1 MTNPTAVVVDPYSTG
16 VLFADYLKARGY
28 RTLAVR
34 SGPDLVDSLLRTY
47 RGGDFESL
55 TDHSGDL
62 DALVARFAGEDVRCV
77 LPGNESA
84 VELADAL
91 GARLGVRGNDPAT
104 TKIRRNKYEMIER
117 ITAAGLH
124 AAKQKLV
131 TTEDEA
137 GAWAAAHGRWP
148 VVIKPLDS
156 ASTDNVHVCHSEAEV
171 RARFQQI
178 VHSRN
183 LCGLPNTKAL
193 IQSYLDGL
201 EYVVNTVSRDGRH
214 YICDILESRK
224 RSLNGS
230 PLIYDFYRLL
240 PPTGEVQDQLSRYI
254 VGVLD
259 ALEIRNGG
267 GHAEIRMTADGP
279 ALVEIA
285 ARAMGPLDSTTTIA
299 HGTGHDQAELIV
311 DALTDGTK
319 FDAVYGQTYRMD
331 KHAMVVYLPSTV
343 EGVLGD
349 LPILEHLKALPSL
362 LNYQLLPKLGGP
374 IQRTMDL
381 TSVLAKIYLVHADG
395 AQVDADYAK
404 IRELEEA
411 YPPKVLQPA

>member
-1 MTNPTAVVVDPYSTG
+1 MSSPCALVVDPYSTG
-16 VLFADYLKARGY
+16 VLFAGYLKARGY

-34 SGPDLVDSLLRTY
+34 SSPDLVDSLLRTY
-47 RGGDFESL
+47 RAQDFERL
-55 TDHSGDL
+55 IDYSGDL
-62 DALVARFAGEDVRCV
+62 DALVAQLAGEDIRCV

-91 GARLGVRGNDPAT
+91 GARLGVRGNDPAS

-117 ITAAGLH
+117 ITAAGLN

-131 TTEDEA
+131 ATEDEA
-137 GAWAAAHGRWP
+137 GDWAAAHGRWP

-156 ASTDNVHVCHSEAEV
+156 ASTDNVHVCHSVAEV
-171 RARFQQI
+171 RQRFQQI

-183 LCGLPNTKAL
+183 LCGLPNTRAL
-193 IQSYLDGL
+193 VQSYLDGL
-201 EYVVNTVSRDGRH
+201 EYVVNTVSRDGQH

-240 PPTGEVQDQLSRYI
+240 PPHGALQDQLSRYI
-254 VGVLD
+254 IGVLD

-267 GHAEIRMTADGP
+267 GHAEIRMTAEGP

-299 HGTGHDQAELIV
+299 EGTGHDQAELIV
-311 DALTDGTK
+311 DALTDGAM
-319 FDAVYGQTYRMD
+319 FDRLYGKSYAMQ

-343 EGVLGD
+343 EGTLGE
-349 LPILEHLKALPSL
+349 LPILTHLDALPSL
-362 LNYQLLPKLGGP
+362 KSYQILPKLGGP
-374 IQRTMDL
+374 VQRTIDL
-381 TSVLAKIYLVHADG
+381 TSVLAKIYLVHEDG
-395 AQVDADYAK
+395 AQVDADYAQ
-404 IRELEEA
+404 IRDLEQA
-411 YPPKVLQPA
+411 FPPKVLQHA

>member
-1 MTNPTAVVVDPYSTG
+1 MSSPCALIVDPYSTG
-16 VLFADYLKARGY
+16 VLFADYLRARGY
-28 RTLAVR
+28 RCIAVQ
-34 SGPDLVDSLLRTY
+34 SGPELVESLLRTY
-47 RGGDFESL
+47 RPDDYEALFSY
-55 TDHSGDL
+55 TGDL
-62 DALVARFAGEDVRCV
+62 DALLTQLSGYDIRCV

-91 GARLGVRGNDPAT
+91 GGRLGVRGNDPAT
-104 TKIRRNKYEMIER
+104 TKIRRNKFEMIER

-124 AAKQKLV
+124 AARQKLV
-131 TTEDEA
+131 STEDEA
-137 GAWAAAHGRWP
+137 GDWAKAHARWP

-171 RARFQQI
+171 RDGFQRI

-183 LCGLPNTKAL
+183 LCGLQNTRAL
-193 IQSYLDGL
+193 VQSYLDGL

-240 PPTGEVQDQLSRYI
+240 APHGDVQDQLSRYI
-254 VGVLD
+254 IGVLD

-267 GHAEIRMTADGP
+267 GHAEIRMTAEGP
-279 ALVEIA
+279 ALIEIA
-285 ARAMGPLDSTTTIA
+285 ARAMGPLGSTTTIA

-311 DALTDGTK
+311 DALTEGTL
-319 FDAVYGQTYRMD
+319 FDRLVGTSYSMN

-343 EGVLGD
+343 DGVLGE
-349 LPILEHLKALPSL
+349 LPILDHLNMLPSL
-362 LNYQLLPKLGGP
+362 KSYQLIPKIGGR
-374 IQRTMDL
+374 IQRTIDL
-381 TSVLAKIYLVHADG
+381 TSVLAKIYLVHEDG
-395 AQVDADYAK
+395 
-404 IRELEEA
+404 
-411 YPPKVLQPA
+411 